1 MNKHLFIVGSA
12 NNATEDVEC
21 FLKQFPIDCRYMSV
35 GLDACKLPYIWS
47 YIATYHPEEDIKG
60 LLSIMK
66 KQSEPYQIIGHKQ
79 VPYVDI
85 VVPFE
90 KPSGSSALLGSLA
103 AIQMGFNKIILCGC
117 PLQGVNDKK
126 SPYEQ
131 FHKGWEAKA
140 DEVKPFVR
148 SMSGWTA
155 EFLGKPTIEWMN
167 Q

>member
-1 MNKHLFIVGSA
+1 MNTLLIIGASQ
-12 NNATEDVEC
+12 NAMEDVDL
-21 FLKQFPIDCRYMSV
+21 FVQQFPTNFDCMAI
-35 GLDACKLPYIWS
+35 GMDACKLPFTWS

-60 LLSIMK
+60 ILSIMK
-66 KQSEPYQIIGHKQ
+66 KQSEPYKIIGHKQ
-79 VPYVDI
+79 VPHVSI

-103 AIQMGFNKIILCGC
+103 AIRMGFSKIVLCGC

-131 FHKGWEAKA
+131 FHKGWEAKTH
-140 DEVKPFVR
+140 EVKPFVR